1 MPDGIARV
9 DAATLKGYLHD
20 GKEIALLDA
29 REEVPFDASH
39 ILMASCV
46 PVGRIETI
54 VGALLPRRSTRIV
67 WCDDGET
74 NLAARAA
81 KRMIELGYTDVAVL
95 EGGNAAWEKAGYRL
109 YEGVHVPSKAF
120 AEVIEHQAGTPHI
133 PAEELKRMMDDGED
147 FVLFDTR
154 TFEEYNVNSIPGAVS
169 APGAELV
176 YRFKDLV
183 PSPETTVVINCGG
196 RTRSIIGAQSV
207 IAAGY
212 PNKVVSLTNGT
223 QGWHLAGFEIIVG
236 ATKKAPDVSAEALAA
251 SKEAAEGVAERFAIP
266 TIDGSTLKQYEA
278 ERDTRT
284 LYVLDVRTAEEYV
297 AGHLPGVKHIAGG
310 QLVQETDRHLAAWG
324 ARVVLVDDTGV
335 RATMTAS
342 WLKQMGWDVSV
353 MPMDAVGG
361 EMEKG
366 ACAAPVLGL
375 DNAKAEFISVDELA
389 SDLDAGTAIV
399 ADLNWSKAF
408 FKEHI
413 AGAWFLIRSRL
424 ADDIG
429 ALPNAEMIVLTSP
442 DGALAQLAAA
452 EAAKV
457 AGVPVKVLKG
467 GTAAWAKAGKPL
479 TKGQE
484 NLASAVEDIRI
495 RAREKDVDMEE
506 AMKAYLTWEV
516 ELVNQMATD
525 DDQRFQI
532 KAS

>member
-1 MPDGIARV
+1 MQDGIARV

-29 REEVPFDASH
+29 REEVPFDLSH

-46 PVGRIETI
+46 PVGRVETI
-54 VGALLPRRSTRIV
+54 VGALLPRLSTRVV
-67 WCDDGET
+67 WCDDGDSD
-74 NLAARAA
+74 LAVRGA

-95 EGGNAAWEKAGYRL
+95 DGGNAAWEKAGYRL

-147 FVLFDTR
+147 FALFDTR
-154 TFEEYNVNSIPGAVS
+154 TFEEFNVNSIPGATS

-183 PSPETTVVINCGG
+183 PSPDTTVVINCGG

-236 ATKKAPDVSAEALAA
+236 ATKRASELSPEALAA
-251 SKEAAEGVAERFAIP
+251 SKEAVKGVAERFEIP
-266 TIDGSTLKQYEA
+266 TIDASTLKQFEA

-284 LYVLDVRTAEEYV
+284 LYVLDVRAADEYA

-361 EMEKG
+361 DLENG
-366 ACAAPVLGL
+366 AYVPPVLGL
-375 DNAKAEFISVDELA
+375 DKAESDFISVEELA
-389 SDLDAGTAIV
+389 GALENGTAVV
-399 ADLNWSKAF
+399 ADLNWSKAY
-408 FKEHI
+408 FKGHI
-413 AGAWFLIRSRL
+413 PGAWFLIRSRI

-429 ALPNAEMIVLTSP
+429 ALPKADMIVLTSP
-442 DGALAQLAAA
+442 DGDLAQLAAA
-452 EAAKV
+452 EAA
-457 AGVPVKVLKG
+457 AASGVPVKVLKG
-467 GTAAWAKAGKPL
+467 GTSAWASAGKALANGP
-479 TKGQE
+479 E
-484 NLASAVEDIRI
+484 NMASEVEDIRI

-506 AMKAYLTWEV
+506 AMKAYLSWEV

-532 KAS
+532 HAS

>member
-29 REEVPFDASH
+29 REEVPFDKSH

-54 VGALLPRRSTRIV
+54 VGALVPRLSTRVV
-67 WCDDGET
+67 WCDGGD
-74 NLAARAA
+74 NDLAARGAE
-81 KRMIELGYTDVAVL
+81 RMIELGYTDVAVL
-95 EGGNAAWEKAGYRL
+95 DGGNAAWEKAGYRL

-133 PAEELKRMMDDGED
+133 SAEELKRMMDDGED
-147 FVLFDTR
+147 FALFDTR

-183 PSPETTVVINCGG
+183 PSPDTTVVINCGG

-223 QGWHLAGFEIIVG
+223 QGWHLSGFEIIVG
-236 ATKKAPDVSAEALAA
+236 ATKQATDVSPEALAA
-251 SKEAAEGVAERFAIP
+251 SRQAANEVAKRFEIPAI
-266 TIDGSTLKQYEA
+266 DVAALKQYEA

-284 LYVLDVRTAEEYV
+284 LYVLDVRTAEEYA

-353 MPMDAVGG
+353 MKMDGVGV
-361 EMEKG
+361 EMESG
-366 ACAAPVLGL
+366 PYVPPVLGL
-375 DNAKAEFISVDELA
+375 DGAKAEVISVAELA
-389 SDLDAGTAIV
+389 SALDAGTAVV
-399 ADLNWSKAF
+399 ADLNWSKAYY
-408 FKEHI
+408 KAHI
-413 AGAWFLIRSRL
+413 PGAWYLIRSRI

-429 ALPNAEMIVLTSP
+429 ALPKAEMIVLTSP
-442 DGALAQLAAA
+442 DGDLAQLAAA
-452 EAAKV
+452 EVAANTSV
-457 AGVPVKVLKG
+457 SVKALKG
-467 GTAAWAKAGKPL
+467 GTAAWVNAGKPVAD
-479 TKGQE
+479 GPE
-484 NLASAVEDIRI
+484 NLASKAEDIRL
-495 RAREKDVDMEE
+495 RAREQNVDMEE
-506 AMKAYLTWEV
+506 AMKAYLSWEI

-532 KAS
+532 HAG

>member
-1 MPDGIARV
+1 
-9 DAATLKGYLHD
+9 
-20 GKEIALLDA
+20 
-29 REEVPFDASH
+29 
-39 ILMASCV
+39 
-46 PVGRIETI
+46 
-54 VGALLPRRSTRIV
+54 
-67 WCDDGET
+67 
-74 NLAARAA
+74 
-81 KRMIELGYTDVAVL
+81 
-95 EGGNAAWEKAGYRL
+95 
-109 YEGVHVPSKAF
+109 
-120 AEVIEHQAGTPHI
+120 
-133 PAEELKRMMDDGED
+133 
-147 FVLFDTR
+147 
-154 TFEEYNVNSIPGAVS
+154 
-169 APGAELV
+169 
-176 YRFKDLV
+176 
-183 PSPETTVVINCGG
+183 
-196 RTRSIIGAQSV
+196 
-207 IAAGY
+207 
-212 PNKVVSLTNGT
+212 
-223 QGWHLAGFEIIVG
+223 
-236 ATKKAPDVSAEALAA
+236 
-251 SKEAAEGVAERFAIP
+251 
-266 TIDGSTLKQYEA
+266 
-278 ERDTRT
+278 
-284 LYVLDVRTAEEYV
+284 
-297 AGHLPGVKHIAGG
+297 
-310 QLVQETDRHLAAWG
+310 
-324 ARVVLVDDTGV
+324 
-335 RATMTAS
+335 
-342 WLKQMGWDVSV
+342 
-353 MPMDAVGG
+353 
-361 EMEKG
+361 MEKG